1 MNAEDFKKTAI
12 EIMDLVDLIR
22 DDVTSIHLDWYFLS
36 EKTKLKIHFD
46 DESEIVNYFNFVKTD
61 EKYGK
66 YEEYA
71 YIIDDRIKLFYLKQ
85 LEEV

>member
-12 EIMDLVDLIR
+12 EIVDLVDLIK
-22 DDVTSIHLDWYFLS
+22 DDVISVRLDGDFLS
-36 EKTKLKIHFD
+36 EKAKLEIHFD

-61 EKYGK
+61 EKYEKCEK
-66 YEEYA
+66 YA
-71 YIIDDRIKLFYLKQ
+71 CIIDDRIRFFYLKL